1 MSFSTLT
8 ISVSNSVYIAEVPRL
23 TFPEENG
30 AKAPFESTCV
40 MNQLN
45 RAFGHG
51 EADDQ
56 KRDCRAKSRT
66 KMSL

>member
-1 MSFSTLT
+1 MKKF
-8 ISVSNSVYIAEVPRL
+8 IAEVPRL

-40 MNQLN
+40 MNH
-45 RAFGHG
+45 AFGHG
-51 EADDQ
+51 EADAQ